1 MSSPTRF
8 HQGLAALPR
17 SLTEKLSDALKAN
30 RDDQT
35 FNTHEHWLALS
46 SGPPECA

>member
-17 SLTEKLSDALKAN
+17 SLTEKQPS
-30 RDDQT
+30 T
-35 FNTHEHWLALS
+35 PINTGWHYRAGRPNAYDGSLYN
-46 SGPPECA
+46 